1 MLIVDNI
8 GELVTME
15 GPRAPR
21 RGSLQG
27 VVSVVKNAFLAAKD
41 GKVLAVGPREELPA
55 LLAALEQSREQN
67 REENGE
73 ESREETT
80 VLDAGGRAV
89 VPGFVDAHTHLV
101 FAGWRYQE
109 YVMRCQGATY
119 QEILRAGGGILETV
133 RQTRQATEEALFQR
147 ALSFL
152 DEMLS
157 LGTTSVEAKSG
168 YGLDTENELKQLRV
182 IRRLKAEHCLDVVPT
197 FLPAHAIPPEYSK
210 DREGYIQE
218 IIGSMLPLVRRE
230 GLARFLD
237 VFCDEGAFTSKE
249 ARRILVRGKE
259 LGYEIKL
266 HADELRN
273 TQGAELGA
281 SLGAVSVDH
290 LCMISQEGVRALRE
304 SDTVAVLLP
313 ATSCFMGKDHG
324 KLGRKL
330 VDAGIPVA
338 LGTDF
343 NPGTSP
349 ATSIPLCMTLACSLS
364 GLTPAEALVAA
375 TWNAAWAIGLGG
387 RVGGLQPGMQ
397 ADALILDADSYVEIP
412 YRFGANLVWKVLKKG
427 KVVFQANKG
436 RMVRGSESQ
445 RPACAGPA
453 QGVGNGKGI

>member
-1 MLIVDNI
+1 MVLILDNI

-15 GPRAPR
+15 GPRSPR

-27 VVSVVKNAFLAAKD
+27 TIGVVRDAFLAARDDKVIATGQRKD
-41 GKVLAVGPREELPA
+41 LPA
-55 LLAALEQSREQN
+55 LLNELEQSRKEDHGSDGREA
-67 REENGE
+67 REEVV
-73 ESREETT
+73 
-80 VLDAGGRAV
+80 VLDVGGRTV

-101 FAGWRYQE
+101 FAGWRHNE
-109 YVMRCQGATY
+109 YAMRCQGATY

-133 RQTRQATEEALFQR
+133 RQTRQATEEALFHR

-157 LGTTSVEAKSG
+157 SGTTCVEIKSG
-168 YGLDTENELKQLRV
+168 YGLEIETEMKQLRV
-182 IRRLKAEHCLDVVPT
+182 IRNLRAEHCVEAVPT
-197 FLPAHAIPPEYSK
+197 FLPAHAIPPEYSR

-237 VFCDEGAFTSKE
+237 VFCDEGAFTPRE
-249 ARRILVRGKE
+249 ARRILTRGKE
-259 LGYEIKL
+259 LGYGIKL

-290 LCMISQEGVRALRE
+290 LCMISQDGVRALRDSE
-304 SDTVAVLLP
+304 TIAVLLP
-313 ATSCFMGKDHG
+313 ATSCFLGKDPG
-324 KLGRKL
+324 KLARKL

-349 ATSIPLCMTLACSLS
+349 TTSMPLCMTLACSMG
-364 GLTPAEALVAA
+364 GLTPAESLTAA

-387 RVGGLQPGMQ
+387 RVGGLLPGMQ
-397 ADALILDADSYVEIP
+397 ADALVLDADSYVEIP
-412 YRFGANLVWKVLKKG
+412 YRFGTNLVWKVIKKG

-436 RMVRGSESQ
+436 RMVTQGESQ
-445 RPACAGPA
+445 
-453 QGVGNGKGI
+453 